1 MMFRPHKSGL
11 LISPESES
19 VERHDRALSQP
30 RCDRRHP
37 ASGGRCEIRGSSCRS
52 QWIPRIGTAHL
63 RYRGPTPISADT
75 HDVRSCSELM
85 KWLPIWSG
93 WSGCSPSCSAIAGCC
108 VPLCRAPRHAGAPAP
123 PRHRLRSNRRRAG
136 ADALRSHAHCV
147 QPRGPDAGHIVY
159 NQTRGST
166 PSRRA
171 ARHGDGRLSR
181 PPASSP
187 APAPTRA
194 SGGHQARCDWHH
206 GVQGVHRAGRGA
218 LNHPGW
224 RYPRHAPGRPA
235 VRRTRSTG
243 L

>member
-37 ASGGRCEIRGSSCRS
+37 ASGGRCEIRGSCRS

-63 RYRGPTPISADT
+63 RYREPFPVSADA
-75 HDVRSCSELM
+75 HDVRSHSELM

-93 WSGCSPSCSAIAGCC
+93 WSGCSPSCSAIAGYC
-108 VPLCRAPRHAGAPAP
+108 VPLCRAPGHAGASAP
-123 PRHRLRSNRRRAG
+123 PRHRLRGNRGRAG

-147 QPRGPDAGHIVY
+147 QPRRPDAGHQPDPVLDAP
-159 NQTRGST
+159 NASGEAR
-166 PSRRA
+166 RRA
-171 ARHGDGRLSR
+171 SEAPS
-181 PPASSP
+181 ASSP
-187 APAPTRA
+187 APAATRA